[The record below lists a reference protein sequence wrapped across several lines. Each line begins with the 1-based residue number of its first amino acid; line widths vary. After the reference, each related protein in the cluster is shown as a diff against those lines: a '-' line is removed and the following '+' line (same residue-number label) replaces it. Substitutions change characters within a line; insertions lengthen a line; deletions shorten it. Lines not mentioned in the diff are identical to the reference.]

1 MREYLELCR
10 ARVPPWDHPWLFVPF
25 CFCLNFT
32 FFYLL
37 LCVHYYFHIDWD
49 CRWWHNK
56 CVLWLQPWYAIISFF
71 CTTQF
76 LSLFINLEIL
86 VHSSRL
92 DNLIS
97 SWLCLCYM
105 ASNQVSCVN
114 QYVSWYMCYFHHT
127 VILQF
132 RFNDPMGSRL
142 QDGFFW

>member
-1 MREYLELCR
+1 MHGPCPPLGPPLTICSLLFLPEFYFLLPSVMCSLLFPCR
-10 ARVPPWDHPWLFVPF
+10 LGLPLVAQQVRFMASTMVCHRL
-25 CFCLNFT
+25 
-32 FFYLL
+32 
-37 LCVHYYFHIDWD
+37 
-49 CRWWHNK
+49 
-56 CVLWLQPWYAIISFF
+56 FF

-105 ASNQVSCVN
+105 ASNRVSCVN

-127 VILQF
+127 VILLF
-132 RFNDPMGSRL
+132 RFNDPMGSSL